1 MILYKE
7 TRPATHEEIRWLRNK
22 LRRTLEDSCVR
33 GTGQGIGGGCLT
45 LPLID
50 SILIAI
56 AGIANTVVQCAS
68 PKPTFMSLEI
78 SLASFSLR
86 IEFSHDGGS
95 IEDFFKNLE
104 SEDQHHPSTAFAG
117 RGPAILP
124 QSLRDIE
131 YLPGNPNRLIG
142 WAKLRKAQ
150 PHVLII
156 CEDDED
162 RNSLAAM
169 LTENYDTSCVK
180 SAAEAQP
187 ILAKKRVDAIL
198 ADYDQSYHREGIFKA
213 DFDEAPVPAV
223 LMAWPDEFE
232 EFRRH
237 PFYIDHC
244 LPKPITAFALITAL
258 EVAIA
263 SYTRRLIHLANYFG
277 RSAGVLLA
285 NELKQDLPGFK
296 LEVLSGTASYGGGDF
311 ALALEG
317 KGFTRLVLADI
328 MGHGIKAKAGAI
340 ALSAIVRTIH
350 CQNALSVGALLQRA
364 SQVIAT
370 EPAFTDIISTIVAVD
385 IGADGQVEA
394 ASAGHPPVAIISH
407 DNSFVLPV
415 TGPIPGLLPNPE
427 YKSEKCQLRRGD
439 KVAIITDGIDA
450 QSSATAEFPVR
461 LLKQLARYQYLPA
474 GPLKA
479 EMETWLARRLGPA
492 PKDDWTLMIAEYC
505 GTGASAYAK
514 RPIAAEEMRAPAANA
529 ASRNRLSNRG

>member
-22 LRRTLEDSCVR
+22 LRGTLEESCAG

-56 AGIANTVVQCAS
+56 TGIANTVVQCAS

-78 SLASFSLR
+78 SLVSFSLR

-95 IEDFFKNLE
+95 IEDCFKTPE
-104 SEDQHHPSTAFAG
+104 SEGADQHRPSTDFAG
-117 RGPAILP
+117 RGPAFLS
-124 QSLRDIE
+124 QSLRGIE
-131 YLPGNPNRLIG
+131 YLPGQPNRLIG

-156 CEDDED
+156 CEDGED
-162 RNSLAAM
+162 RNSLASM
-169 LTENYDTSCVK
+169 LSQNFDTSCVK
-180 SAAEAQP
+180 AVDEAQP
-187 ILAKKRVDAIL
+187 ILATKRVDAIL
-198 ADYDQSYHREGIFKA
+198 ADYDPSYHREGIVKA
-213 DFDEAPVPAV
+213 GFDQAPVPAV
-223 LMAWPDEFE
+223 LMAWADEFE
-232 EFRRH
+232 EFRRY
-237 PFYIDHC
+237 PFYVDHC
-244 LPKPITAFALITAL
+244 LPKPVTAFALIAAL

-285 NELKQDLPGFK
+285 NELEHDLPGFK

-340 ALSAIVRTIH
+340 ELSAIVRTIH
-350 CQNALSVGALLQRA
+350 CQNALTVGALLRRA

-370 EPAFTDIISTIVAVD
+370 EPAFVDIISTIIAVD
-385 IGADGQVEA
+385 IGADGRVEA
-394 ASAGHPPVAIISH
+394 ASAGHPPVAIISQ

-415 TGPIPGLLPNPE
+415 TGPIPGFLPNPE
-427 YKSEKCQLRRGD
+427 YKSETCQLRRGD

-450 QSSATAEFPVR
+450 QSSATAEFPLR
-461 LLKQLARYQYLPA
+461 LLKQLARYQHLPL

-492 PKDDWTLMIAEYC
+492 PRDDWTLMIAEYR
-505 GTGASAYAK
+505 GTAASAHAT
-514 RPIAAEEMRAPAANA
+514 RPSAAEEMRAPAADA
-529 ASRNRLSNRG
+529 ACAGPA